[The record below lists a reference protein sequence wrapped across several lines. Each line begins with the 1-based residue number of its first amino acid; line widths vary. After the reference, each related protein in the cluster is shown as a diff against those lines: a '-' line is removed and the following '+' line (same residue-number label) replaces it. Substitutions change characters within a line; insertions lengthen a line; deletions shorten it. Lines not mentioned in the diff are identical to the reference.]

1 MGFFGTAWEADDPLT
16 GIVQRVMI
24 TVDWLWLVV
33 LASWLVADDHRA
45 RRPDPDALQAAD
57 QGREGS
63 KRDRGQA
70 DISRYT

>member
-1 MGFFGTAWEADDPLT
+1 ML
-16 GIVQRVMI
+16 IV
-24 TVDWLWLVV
+24 VDRLRPVAS
-33 LASWLVADDHRA
+33 ASWLVADDHHA
-45 RRPDPDALQAAD
+45 RRPEPDALQAAD